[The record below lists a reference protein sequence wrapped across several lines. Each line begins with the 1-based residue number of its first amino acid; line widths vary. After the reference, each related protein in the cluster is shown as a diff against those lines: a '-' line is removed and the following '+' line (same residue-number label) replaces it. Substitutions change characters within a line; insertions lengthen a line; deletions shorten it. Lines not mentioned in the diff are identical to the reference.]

1 VVVTSPFDLII
12 FDCDGV
18 LVDSER
24 LTVRVEVEILADL
37 GWELTEADIV
47 ERFVGRSHEYMTA
60 EISRHIGRELALD
73 WDDAYA
79 PLYRA
84 AFEEELTP
92 VAGVVEALDTIAAA
106 GVSTCVASSG
116 SHDKMRITLGL
127 TDLYDRFEG
136 RIYSA
141 SEVPNAKPAPD
152 LFLHAAEQMG
162 FEPHRCAV
170 IEDSA
175 PGVEAG
181 LAAAMSIFAYGA
193 GVTAPE
199 RVALPG
205 ATVFMSMSDL
215 PELLKVE

>member
-1 VVVTSPFDLII
+1 MTSPFDLII

-24 LTVRVEVEILADL
+24 LAVRIEVEILADL

-60 EISRHIGRELALD
+60 EVSRHIGRELALD
-73 WDDAYA
+73 WDDAYT
-79 PLYRA
+79 PLYRT
-84 AFEEELTP
+84 AFEEELTT
-92 VAGVVEALDTIAAA
+92 VAGIVEALDAIADV
-106 GVSTCVASSG
+106 GVPTCVASSG

-127 TDLYDRFEG
+127 TGLYQRFQG

-141 SEVPNAKPAPD
+141 SEVSNGKPAPD
-152 LFLHAAEQMG
+152 LFVHAAAQMG
-162 FEPHRCAV
+162 YEPYRCAV

-181 LAAAMSIFAYGA
+181 LAAGMSVFAFGG
-193 GVTAPE
+193 GVTAPDK
-199 RVALPG
+199 VALPG
-205 ATVFMSMSDL
+205 ATLFMSMSDL
-215 PELLKVE
+215 PALLKTP